1 MSGGEGSISS
11 DESNN
16 TQDDKD
22 KDKDT
27 NTQKMAS
34 AIEDLLHMEAIKF
47 TDVHDQESNK
57 AVLSSSF
64 AIIVSNVIASMNLK
78 EDNSDDTMQLMYFSL
93 LIYMNEHLKL
103 PKSLTMAFGNDLEKH
118 RDEME
123 CGELIS
129 NYVTVLHNI
138 FSSVKKEMKG

>member
-1 MSGGEGSISS
+1 MSGGEGN
-11 DESNN
+11 DKSNGEGN
-16 TQDDKD
+16 
-22 KDKDT
+22 KDT

-34 AIEDLLHMEAIKF
+34 AIEDLLYMEAIKF
-47 TDVHDQESNK
+47 TDVHDRESNN

-64 AIIVSNVIASMNLK
+64 AIIVSNVITRMNLK
-78 EDNSDDTMQLMYFSL
+78 EDNNDDMMKLMYLSL

>member
-11 DESNN
+11 DKSNGEG
-16 TQDDKD
+16 
-22 KDKDT
+22 DKDT

-34 AIEDLLHMEAIKF
+34 AIEDLLFMEAIKF
-47 TDVHDQESNK
+47 TGVHDRESNK

-64 AIIVSNVIASMNLK
+64 AIIVSNVITSMNLK
-78 EDNSDDTMQLMYFSL
+78 EDNNDDMMQLMYFSL

>member
-1 MSGGEGSISS
+1 MSSGEGSTSS
-11 DESNN
+11 DKGDSEG
-16 TQDDKD
+16 DKD
-22 KDKDT
+22 A

-34 AIEDLLHMEAIKF
+34 AIEDLLYMEAIKF
-47 TDVHDQESNK
+47 MDVHDRESNK
-57 AVLSSSF
+57 VVLSSSF
-64 AIIVSNVIASMNLK
+64 AIIVSNVITGMNLK
-78 EDNSDDTMQLMYFSL
+78 EDNNDDMMQLMYFSL

-103 PKSLTMAFGNDLEKH
+103 PKPLTMAFGNDLEKH

>member
-1 MSGGEGSISS
+1 MSGGEGNSSS
-11 DESNN
+11 DEGN
-16 TQDDKD
+16 TQGD

-34 AIEDLLHMEAIKF
+34 AIEDLLYMEAIKF
-47 TDVHDQESNK
+47 TDVHDRESNK

-64 AIIVSNVIASMNLK
+64 AIIVSNVITTMNLK
-78 EDNSDDTMQLMYFSL
+78 EDNSDDMMQLMYFSL

>member
-1 MSGGEGSISS
+1 MSSGEGSTSS
-11 DESNN
+11 DKS
-16 TQDDKD
+16 DSGG
-22 KDKDT
+22 DKDT
-27 NTQKMAS
+27 STQKMAS
-34 AIEDLLHMEAIKF
+34 AIEDLLYMEAIKF
-47 TDVHDQESNK
+47 MDVHDRESNK

-64 AIIVSNVIASMNLK
+64 AIIVSNVITSMNLK
-78 EDNSDDTMQLMYFSL
+78 EDNNDDMMKLMYLSL

>member
-1 MSGGEGSISS
+1 MSGGEESISS
-11 DESNN
+11 DKSNGEG
-16 TQDDKD
+16 
-22 KDKDT
+22 DKDT
-27 NTQKMAS
+27 NTQKLAS
-34 AIEDLLHMEAIKF
+34 AIEDLLYMEAIKF
-47 TDVHDQESNK
+47 TDVHDRESNK

-64 AIIVSNVIASMNLK
+64 EIIVSNVITSMNLK
-78 EDNSDDTMQLMYFSL
+78 EDNNDDMMKLMYLSL

-118 RDEME
+118 RDDMQ

>member
-11 DESNN
+11 DESN
-16 TQDDKD
+16 TEGDKD
-22 KDKDT
+22 KDS

-34 AIEDLLHMEAIKF
+34 AIEDLLYMEAIKF
-47 TDVHDQESNK
+47 TDVHDQEGNK

-64 AIIVSNVIASMNLK
+64 AIIVSNVMASMNLK
-78 EDNSDDTMQLMYFSL
+78 EDNSDEMMQLMYFSL

-118 RDEME
+118 RDEIE

-129 NYVTVLHNI
+129 NYVTVLQNI

>member
-11 DESNN
+11 DKSNGEGN
-16 TQDDKD
+16 
-22 KDKDT
+22 KDT

-34 AIEDLLHMEAIKF
+34 AIEDLLYMEAIKF
-47 TDVHDQESNK
+47 TDVHDRESNK

-64 AIIVSNVIASMNLK
+64 AIIVSNVITSMNLK
-78 EDNSDDTMQLMYFSL
+78 EDNNDDMMKLIYLSL

>member
-11 DESNN
+11 DKSNGEGN
-16 TQDDKD
+16 
-22 KDKDT
+22 KDT

-34 AIEDLLHMEAIKF
+34 AIEDLLYMEAIKF
-47 TDVHDQESNK
+47 TDVHDRESNK

-64 AIIVSNVIASMNLK
+64 AIIVSNVITGMNLK
-78 EDNSDDTMQLMYFSL
+78 EDNNDDMMKLIYLSL

>member
-1 MSGGEGSISS
+1 MSGGEESISS
-11 DESNN
+11 DKSNGEG
-16 TQDDKD
+16 
-22 KDKDT
+22 DKDT
-27 NTQKMAS
+27 NTQKLAS
-34 AIEDLLHMEAIKF
+34 AIEDLLYMEAIKF
-47 TDVHDQESNK
+47 TDVHDRESNK

-64 AIIVSNVIASMNLK
+64 AIIVSNVITSMNLK
-78 EDNSDDTMQLMYFSL
+78 EDNNDDMMKLMYLSL

-118 RDEME
+118 REEME

>member
-11 DESNN
+11 DKSNSEG
-16 TQDDKD
+16 D

-34 AIEDLLHMEAIKF
+34 AIEDLLYMEAIKF
-47 TDVHDQESNK
+47 TDVHDRESNK

-64 AIIVSNVIASMNLK
+64 AIIVSNVITSMNFK
-78 EDNSDDTMQLMYFSL
+78 EDNNDDMMKLMYLSL

>member
-1 MSGGEGSISS
+1 MSGGEGN
-11 DESNN
+11 DKSNGEGN
-16 TQDDKD
+16 
-22 KDKDT
+22 KDT

-34 AIEDLLHMEAIKF
+34 AIEDLLYMEAIKF
-47 TDVHDQESNK
+47 TDVHDRESNK

-64 AIIVSNVIASMNLK
+64 AIIVSNVITSMNLK
-78 EDNSDDTMQLMYFSL
+78 EDNNDDMMKLMYLSL

-129 NYVTVLHNI
+129 NYVTVLHKI
-138 FSSVKKEMKG
+138 FSSVKKEMEG

>member
-11 DESNN
+11 DKSNSEG
-16 TQDDKD
+16 
-22 KDKDT
+22 DKDT

-34 AIEDLLHMEAIKF
+34 AIEDLLYMEAIKF
-47 TDVHDQESNK
+47 MDVHDQESNK

-64 AIIVSNVIASMNLK
+64 AIIVSNVISSMNLK
-78 EDNSDDTMQLMYFSL
+78 EDNNDDMMKLMYLSL

-138 FSSVKKEMKG
+138 FSSIKKEMKG

>member
-1 MSGGEGSISS
+1 MSSGEGSNSS
-11 DESNN
+11 DKS
-16 TQDDKD
+16 DSGG
-22 KDKDT
+22 DKDT
-27 NTQKMAS
+27 STQKMAS
-34 AIEDLLHMEAIKF
+34 AIEDLLYMEAIKF
-47 TDVHDQESNK
+47 MDVHDRESNK

-64 AIIVSNVIASMNLK
+64 AIIVSNVITSMNLK
-78 EDNSDDTMQLMYFSL
+78 EDNNDDMMKLMYLSL
-93 LIYMNEHLKL
+93 LIYMNDHLKL

>member
-11 DESNN
+11 DKTNGEGN
-16 TQDDKD
+16 
-22 KDKDT
+22 KDT

-34 AIEDLLHMEAIKF
+34 AIEDLLYMEAIKF
-47 TDVHDQESNK
+47 TDVHDRESNK

-64 AIIVSNVIASMNLK
+64 AIIVSNVITSMNLK
-78 EDNSDDTMQLMYFSL
+78 EDSNDDMMKLMYLSL

-129 NYVTVLHNI
+129 DYVTVLHNI